1 MKCRSTITPVK
12 LHLAVYFSREL
23 QYRPTANKKK
33 DKEKAQTGYYGEV
46 LTNDEVVER
55 IETKEREKK
64 EKKEG
69 KRRRKK
75 EEER

>member
-46 LTNDEVVER
+46 LTNEVLER

-64 EKKEG
+64 EK
-69 KRRRKK
+69 